1 MRQSL
6 RKTLLWQGA
15 GLLFYL
21 AGMVLFL
28 LVAVNTF
35 LGPSGVSFGGVTTV
49 DIVLLLVSTGLI
61 VIGRVIGWKL
71 GGDVGGQTGA
81 AGTLG
86 RIRGQG
92 PKQSK
97 LEELGY
103 QIPPEESDHTESN
116 FVYEDGEMSVRC
128 PECGATNEQGFD
140 YCGNCSSR
148 LPE

>member
-1 MRQSL
+1 MRQSF
-6 RKTLLWQGA
+6 RKTLLWQGV

-28 LVAVNTF
+28 LVAVNAF
-35 LGPSGVSFGGVTTV
+35 LGPSGISFGAVTTT
-49 DIVLLLVSTGLI
+49 DIVLLLVSAGLLVTG
-61 VIGRVIGWKL
+61 RMIGWKF
-71 GGDVGGQTGA
+71 GGDVGGRAGA
-81 AGTLG
+81 AGTIS
-86 RIRGQG
+86 RIRGQR

-103 QIPPEESDHTESN
+103 HVPPEESDDSASD

-140 YCGNCSSR
+140 YCGNCSSK

>member
-6 RKTLLWQGA
+6 RKTLLWQGV

-21 AGMVLFL
+21 AGMVLLF

-35 LGPSGVSFGGVTTV
+35 LGPSGVSFGGVTTG
-49 DIVLLLVSTGLI
+49 DIVLFLVSTGLI

-71 GGDVGGQTGA
+71 GGDIGGDAGA
-81 AGTLG
+81 AGTLS
-86 RIRGQG
+86 RIRGQR
-92 PKQSK
+92 PQQSK

-103 QIPPEESDHTESN
+103 HVPPEEAHDSESD